1 MNNTIINE
9 NGLLKINLDF
19 LGDNYKKLK
28 KNLKKSRIGCVL
40 KSDAYG
46 LGLVEVTKKL
56 VKIGCQDFFLTNLG
70 ESLKV
75 RKECNKSNIILLN
88 GLINLTENEI
98 KKIFHNKI
106 IPTINSL
113 DELKKFYELSK
124 NQIPIPKVTLHFD
137 TGINRLGIDQV
148 ETNQVIEYC
157 KKFQIQVFC
166 VMSHLASADE
176 KQNQFNNEQNLKF
189 KKIIK
194 DFPDAI
200 HSIANS
206 HAIINLNKI
215 EYNLVRTGGC
225 VFGTIETKPFKNVVE
240 LYAKILQIKF
250 IENSKQSYGYNQTFQ
265 SKTKKKIAIVAFGYA
280 DGYPRIL
287 SNVSYVYFKK
297 KLPIIGSISMDYM
310 IVDISELGENEIQV
324 GDFVE
329 LIGNNILL
337 SFVAKKSKTIPY
349 EILNNIGN
357 RVKKIYIEN
366 E

>member
-9 NGLLKINLDF
+9 NGLLKINLSF
-19 LGDNYKKLK
+19 LSDNYNHIKNSLK
-28 KNLKKSRIGCVL
+28 NSRIGCVL

-46 LGLVEVTKKL
+46 LGLIEVTKKL
-56 VKIGCQDFFLTNLG
+56 VNIGCNDFFLTSLD

-75 RKECNKSNIILLN
+75 RNECKKSNIILLN
-88 GLINLTENEI
+88 GLINLEKNEI
-98 KKIFHNKI
+98 RKIFHKKI

-113 DELKKFYELSK
+113 DELKKFNELSK
-124 NQIPIPKVTLHFD
+124 SLSFKPKVTLHFD
-137 TGINRLGIDQV
+137 TGINRLGIV
-148 ETNQVIEYC
+148 EQEIIPVIEYC
-157 KKFQIQVFC
+157 KKIKVKIFC

-176 KQNQFNNEQNLKF
+176 KLNHFNNKQNKKF

-194 DFPDAI
+194 NFPEAI

-206 HAIINLNKI
+206 QAIINLNKI
-215 EYNLVRTGGC
+215 EYDLVRSGGC
-225 VFGTIETKPFKNVVE
+225 VFGTVETKPFKNVVE

-250 IENSKQSYGYNQTFQ
+250 IDSSKESYGYNQTFQ
-265 SKTKKKIAIVAFGYA
+265 SKKRKKIAIVSFGYA
-280 DGYPRIL
+280 DGYPRVL
-287 SNVSYVYFKK
+287 SNISYVFFKK

-310 IVDISELGENEIQV
+310 IVDISELDENEIKV

-337 SFVAKKSKTIPY
+337 SFIAKKSKTIPY

-357 RVKKIYIEN
+357 RAKRIYIDN
-366 E
+366 V

>member
-19 LGDNYKKLK
+19 LGENYKKLK

-56 VKIGCQDFFLTNLG
+56 VKIGCHDFFLTNLG

-75 RKECNKSNIILLN
+75 RKECSKSNIILLN
-88 GLINLTENEI
+88 GLINLKENEI
-98 KKIFHNKI
+98 KKIFENKI

-124 NQIPIPKVTLHFD
+124 SQTPIPKVTLHFD

-265 SKTKKKIAIVAFGYA
+265 SKTKKKIAIIAFGYA

-310 IVDISELGENEIQV
+310 IVDISELSENEIKV

-337 SFVAKKSKTIPY
+337 SFIAKKSKTIPY